1 MKLCP
6 PTVHTQKNSPFL
18 FSVWG
23 DCSPTWRKQG
33 RQSSIHVLFS
43 PCDVITS
50 ESWQVVIKSC
60 RKEKSPVLCTFLA
73 CELTLSFFP
82 LPFFSSLLQSELLG
96 KAEKKEKWKKTCL
109 NFGSISNLFVIGCQD
124 QRNSKNCFTEWATWL
139 ETLWP
144 GPWLVTNRIKM
155 ARWYTLIYLTLPP

>member
-1 MKLCP
+1 M
-6 PTVHTQKNSPFL
+6 
-18 FSVWG
+18 
-23 DCSPTWRKQG
+23 QG
-33 RQSSIHVLFS
+33 KQSSIHMLFS

-60 RKEKSPVLCTFLA
+60 IKDRSPVFCTFLA

-109 NFGSISNLFVIGCQD
+109 NFGSISNLFLIGCLN
-124 QRNSKNCFTEWATWL
+124 QRNCTNCSTECAICL
-139 ETLWP
+139 E
-144 GPWLVTNRIKM
+144 N
-155 ARWYTLIYLTLPP
+155 TLPGLTHNQSQQNR